1 MAEAPGVVT
10 SVGLRDAPPI
20 TYHDIRVIGWFTHL
34 KRQIIKISVL
44 VEENSIHG

>member
-10 SVGLRDAPPI
+10 SIGLRDAPPV
-20 TYHDIRVIGWFTHL
+20 TDHNVRVIDWFTHL